1 MVRARR
7 IAFGGCGVIL
17 INTLCAALDRLY
29 ERHPVR
35 AIALMIVIA
44 FACMVAIAALNQD
57 GTSVIPIPVRTA

>member
-1 MVRARR
+1 MNP
-7 IAFGGCGVIL
+7 
-17 INTLCAALDRLY
+17 INYLCAALDRLY

-57 GTSVIPIPVRTA
+57 GTTVATIPVRTA

>member
-1 MVRARR
+1 MNPIDFV
-7 IAFGGCGVIL
+7 CS
-17 INTLCAALDRLY
+17 ALDRLY

-57 GTSVIPIPVRTA
+57 GATVTTINARFA

>member
-1 MVRARR
+1 MNP
-7 IAFGGCGVIL
+7 
-17 INTLCAALDRLY
+17 INFLCSALDRLY

-57 GTSVIPIPVRTA
+57 GTSVTTIHARYA